1 MSIAKKIWI
10 CIAVLAAGYLATASA
25 GFVLG
30 WRGEGRL
37 QAIGERL
44 FPASLLA
51 QEASEHLD
59 DAMRSFEKAAIEGD
73 KEAPAKAKSKAVEAA
88 AHERELKDLTTLPAR
103 GQEAEAIA
111 AGIEEFLK
119 TYGPAFLAASNG
131 KSDEATTAGVA
142 KGLETGKKLIAGSKA
157 LITATGADLKTAL
170 EDEQRNSK
178 YQRYVVLSACVVLLI
193 AALAATARVVQTG
206 VVRPLRR
213 VAGSLTDIG
222 SGSGDLTAR
231 IAVSNRADEIA
242 ALAGGFNTFV
252 EKLQTTVRQV
262 AESAT
267 RVGEA
272 TQELGTTAS
281 QLSHLAEGGRT
292 QSADLSGVIAK
303 LQETMQYVAASAT
316 ELAAS
321 VKTLAEGMNGASQ
334 LAHRTA
340 EQVRSADSVMDR
352 LTTSA
357 EEIGT
362 VVQLINDIARRTNLL
377 ALNATIEAARAGSAG
392 KGFAVVASEVKD
404 LAQQTAAA
412 TGDIVAK
419 VKSIQAASHEAR
431 HAMTAATGSVDE
443 ATSAQA
449 SMAAA
454 VEQQDATTREIA
466 MRMEQAAQASS
477 NAVKLVGDLAAAAE
491 QTAQAAVAVQATN
504 DRLGGSAATL
514 GEAVGR
520 FRA

>member
-37 QAIGERL
+37 NAIGERL

-51 QEASEHLD
+51 QEASDHLD
-59 DAMRSFEKAAIEGD
+59 EALRFCEKAYLDGD
-73 KEAPAKAKSKAVEAA
+73 KDAPKNAKAKANAAVDS
-88 AHERELKDLTTLPAR
+88 ERKLGEMTTLIERTKAAESVAAR
-103 GQEAEAIA
+103 IGD
-111 AGIEEFLK
+111 FLK
-119 TYGPAFLAASNG
+119 QYEKTFVDASNG
-131 KSDEATTAGVA
+131 NSDAATLAGTKGMPMGRAILASA
-142 KGLETGKKLIAGSKA
+142 KELIA
-157 LITATGADLKTAL
+157 ATGTDLKSAL
-170 EDEQRNSK
+170 EAEQQNSK
-178 YQRYVVLSACVVLLI
+178 NQRYVVLIACCVLLI
-193 AALAATARVVQTG
+193 AALAATARVVQIG

-222 SGSGDLTAR
+222 SGTGDLTAR
-231 IAVSNRADEIA
+231 IVVPNRGDEIA
-242 ALAGGFNTFV
+242 VLAGGFNTFV
-252 EKLQTTVRQV
+252 EKLQSTVRQV

-362 VVQLINDIARRTNLL
+362 VVQMINDIARRTNLL
-377 ALNATIEAARAGSAG
+377 ALNATIEAARAGAAG

-431 HAMTAATGSVDE
+431 QAMTAATGSVDE